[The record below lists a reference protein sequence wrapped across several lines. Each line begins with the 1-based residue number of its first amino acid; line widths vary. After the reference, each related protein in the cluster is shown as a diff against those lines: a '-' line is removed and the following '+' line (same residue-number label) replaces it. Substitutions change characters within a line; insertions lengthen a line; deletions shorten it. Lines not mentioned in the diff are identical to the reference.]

1 MAEAETEGAGTRRG
15 ERFAFLSRLSV
26 HERATEAMVGLLVA
40 LAARGGLQ
48 ISTEHAAEPVTLAL
62 VSLGATFAW
71 AVLDAFFALMAAKGS
86 RLRWSHLTDDRRDP
100 AERGPEWADEALNH
114 TFLRN
119 LEEPSLQRIR
129 QQAIREAA
137 LAAPVSPKL
146 TRHDW
151 LTGLAVFTVVLLAGL
166 PPILPI
172 LLVPD
177 VEVAAWSSYGV
188 ALAMMFGLGAQWGP
202 AHGMGRIRAGLW
214 MLGLG
219 TLMVAIVL
227 LLGG

>member
-1 MAEAETEGAGTRRG
+1 MAGEGTP
-15 ERFAFLSRLSV
+15 RFRLLSRLST

-40 LAARGGLQ
+40 IAARGGLQ
-48 ISTEHAAEPVTLAL
+48 ISTEHASEPTTLAL
-62 VSLGATFAW
+62 VSLGATLAW

-100 AERGPEWADEALNH
+100 AERGHEWADEALNH
-114 TFLRN
+114 TFLSN
-119 LEEPSLQRIR
+119 LEEPALQRIR

-137 LAAPVSPKL
+137 EAKPVSPKL
-146 TRHDW
+146 TANDW
-151 LTGLAVFTVVLLAGL
+151 LTGLAVFLVVLLAGL

-172 LLVPD
+172 LLIPD
-177 VEVAAWSSYGV
+177 VQVAAWASYGV
-188 ALAMMFGLGAQWGP
+188 ALLMMFGLGAQWGP
-202 AHGMGRIRAGLW
+202 AHGMGRLRAGLW

-219 TLMVAIVL
+219 AGMVAVVL

>member
-1 MAEAETEGAGTRRG
+1 MAEADRDSG
-15 ERFAFLSRLSV
+15 FKFLSRLSM

-40 LAARGGLQ
+40 LAARGGIQ
-48 ISTEHAAEPVTLAL
+48 ISTEHAAQPMTLAF
-62 VSLGATFAW
+62 VSLGATLAW

-100 AERGPEWADEALNH
+100 AERGGEWADEALNH

-137 LAAPVSPKL
+137 QAKPVSPEL
-146 TRHDW
+146 TAHDW

-172 LLVPD
+172 LLIPD
-177 VEVAAWSSYGV
+177 VELAAWASYGV
-188 ALAMMFGLGAQWGP
+188 ALAMMFALGAQWGP
-202 AHGMGRIRAGLW
+202 AHGMGRLRAGLW
-214 MLGLG
+214 MLAMGAA
-219 TLMVAIVL
+219 MVAIVL

>member
-1 MAEAETEGAGTRRG
+1 MARPRVP
-15 ERFAFLSRLSV
+15 FLWRLSM
-26 HERATEAMVGLLVA
+26 HERATEAMVGVLVA

-48 ISTEHAAEPVTLAL
+48 ISTEHAAEPATLAL
-62 VSLGATFAW
+62 VSLGATLAW

-100 AERGPEWADEALNH
+100 TQRGHEWADEALNH
-114 TFLRN
+114 TFLSN
-119 LEEPSLQRIR
+119 LEEPAMQRIR

-137 LAAPVSPKL
+137 EAKPVSPHL
-146 TRHDW
+146 TSQDW
-151 LTGLAVFTVVLLAGL
+151 LAGLAVFTVVLLAGL

-177 VEVAAWSSYGV
+177 AAMAAWASYGV
-188 ALAMMFGLGAQWGP
+188 ALGMMFALGAQWGP
-202 AHGMGRIRAGLW
+202 AHGMGRLRAGLW
-214 MLGLG
+214 MLALG
-219 TLMVAIVL
+219 TGMVAVVL